1 MAPQGAQHRTSWYRH
16 ALHRR
21 PGEYRMRLVMLG
33 VIVGC
38 LCLDPIGSVKAASW
52 TSAKFPGEQNRAVQG
67 CGDNVQNVGD
77 WLCLV
82 VRCDHPGSLGLHL
95 QAVCGAIGRSAAPLN
110 TRCNRAARSY
120 RCNEVGPHDRD
131 SWFPAP
137 AALQSDFTGE
147 LANGHRKSRGSMCI
161 PVWRRLGL
169 LAAHGQENR
178 CLLIIGSRQ
187 VGRISHKRVYARL
200 RRAMA

>member
-1 MAPQGAQHRTSWYRH
+1 
-16 ALHRR
+16 
-21 PGEYRMRLVMLG
+21 MRLVMLG

-95 QAVCGAIGRSAAPLN
+95 SVPEPGIEGDIELVTDENTFTLSVARSAEALPLS
-110 TRCNRAARSY
+110 TRAATVPRGLIDAMKSGHMIVIHGS
-120 RCNEVGPHDRD
+120 R
-131 SWFPAP
+131 
-137 AALQSDFTGE
+137 LQPPYNQISLE
-147 LANGHRKSRGSMCI
+147 NSRTAIERVEEACASPFGGVSGF
-161 PVWRRLGL
+161 WRRMG
-169 LAAHGQENR
+169 R
-178 CLLIIGSRQ
+178 RIG
-187 VGRISHKRVYARL
+187 VF
-200 RRAMA
+200 